1 MALSVLYFAR
11 LREAL
16 GMAQEDIALNP
27 KLATVAELLEHL
39 RGRGGCWQETLASA
53 RLFRVAVNQEMADL
67 ATPLKDGDEV
77 ALFPPVTGG

>member
-16 GMAQEDIALNP
+16 GVAQEDIAPNP
-27 KLATVAELLEHL
+27 TLSTVAELLEHL
-39 RGRGGCWQETLASA
+39 RGRGGAWQEALASA

-67 ATPLKDGDEV
+67 ATPVKDGDEV

>member
-16 GMAQEDIALNP
+16 GVAQEDIVPNLT
-27 KLATVAELLEHL
+27 LSTVAELLEHL
-39 RGRGGCWQETLASA
+39 RGRGGSWQEALASA

-67 ATPLKDGDEV
+67 ATPVKDGDEV

>member
-16 GMAQEDIALNP
+16 GVAQEDIALNP
-27 KLATVAELLEHL
+27 TLATVAELLEHL
-39 RGRGGCWQETLASA
+39 RSRGGSWQEALASA
-53 RLFRVAVNQEMADL
+53 RLFRVAVNQEVAGP